1 LPQKGTKMDMKFF
14 RIILSLILLLALIF
28 TIIHFFKGKSAL
40 EQAKENTQKIHRAL
54 EQSGVKEMPSH

>member
-1 LPQKGTKMDMKFF
+1 MDMKFF